1 MAIQSTITLNNGTVI
16 PQIGLGVFRTPDGDT
31 TVNAV
36 QTALENGYRHIDT
49 AMIYRNE
56 TSVGEGIRRS
66 GVPRGDLFVTT
77 KLWISDAS
85 CEGAKRGFQASMDRL
100 GLDYLD
106 LYLIHQPLGD
116 YYGAWRA
123 MTELCREG
131 KIRAIGVC
139 SFYPDRLADL
149 IAFQDM
155 PPAVNQVECNM
166 FFQQHKAQDYMKSKG
181 VQMES
186 WAPFAEGHN
195 DLFHNETLAAIGAK
209 YGKSVAQVVLRW
221 QLQRGIVCIP
231 KSTKKERME
240 QNFDVF
246 DFTLSQE
253 DMAAIAAL
261 DTGVSSFFDHR
272 DPAVVEMLAGLVR
285 KV

>member
-1 MAIQSTITLNNGTVI
+1 
-16 PQIGLGVFRTPDGDT
+16 
-31 TVNAV
+31 
-36 QTALENGYRHIDT
+36 
-49 AMIYRNE
+49 
-56 TSVGEGIRRS
+56 
-66 GVPRGDLFVTT
+66 
-77 KLWISDAS
+77 
-85 CEGAKRGFQASMDRL
+85 
-100 GLDYLD
+100 
-106 LYLIHQPLGD
+106 
-116 YYGAWRA
+116 
-123 MTELCREG
+123 
-131 KIRAIGVC
+131 
-139 SFYPDRLADL
+139 
-149 IAFQDM
+149 
-155 PPAVNQVECNM
+155 M

-186 WAPFAEGHN
+186 WAPFAEGYN
-195 DLFHNETLAAIGAK
+195 DLFHNETLTAIGEK

-246 DFTLSQE
+246 DFTLSDQ

>member
-1 MAIQSTITLNNGTVI
+1 MDYVTLNNGIKMPLLGFGTY
-16 PQIGLGVFRTPDGDT
+16 QIKDPTECER
-31 TVNAV
+31 AV
-36 QTALENGYRHIDT
+36 REAIDVGYRLIDT
-49 AMIYRNE
+49 AASYGNE
-56 TSVGEGIRRS
+56 EAVGKAVRES
-66 GVPRGDLFVTT
+66 GVPREELFVTT

-85 CEGAKRGFQASMDRL
+85 YEGAKRGFSASMERL

-123 MTELCREG
+123 MTELYREG
-131 KIRAIGVC
+131 KIRSIGVC

-149 IAFQDM
+149 IAFNEVA
-155 PPAVNQVECNM
+155 PAVNQVECNI
-166 FFQQHKAQDYMKSKG
+166 FFQQEKAQTYMKSKG
-181 VQMES
+181 VQMQS

-195 DLFHNETLAAIGAK
+195 DLFHNPTLTAIGEK

-231 KSTKKERME
+231 KSTRRERME
-240 QNFDVF
+240 QNFNAF
-246 DFTLSQE
+246 DFILSQE
-253 DMAAIAAL
+253 DMDAIAAL

>member
-1 MAIQSTITLNNGTVI
+1 MEYVTLNNGVGMPVLGFGTY
-16 PQIGLGVFRTPDGDT
+16 QIKDP
-31 TVNAV
+31 AV
-36 QTALENGYRHIDT
+36 CEQAVRDAIDVGYRMIDT
-49 AMIYRNE
+49 AASYGNE
-56 TSVGEGIRRS
+56 EAVGRAIQS
-66 GVPRGDLFVTT
+66 CGVPRDRLFITT

-85 CEGAKRGFQASMDRL
+85 YQGAMRGFEASMQRL

-123 MTELCREG
+123 MTELCRAG
-131 KIRAIGVC
+131 RIRAIGVC

-149 IAFQDM
+149 IAFNEM
-155 PPAVNQVECNM
+155 PPAVNQVECNV
-166 FFQQHKAQDYMKSKG
+166 FFQQQAAQDYMKSKG
-181 VQMES
+181 VQMQS

-195 DLFHNETLAAIGAK
+195 DLFHNETLAAIGAR

-231 KSTKKERME
+231 KSVKKERMQ

-246 DFTLSQE
+246 DFTLSEE
-253 DMAAIAAL
+253 DMVAIAAM
-261 DTGVSSFFDHR
+261 DTGVSTFFDHR

>member
-1 MAIQSTITLNNGTVI
+1 
-16 PQIGLGVFRTPDGDT
+16 
-31 TVNAV
+31 
-36 QTALENGYRHIDT
+36 
-49 AMIYRNE
+49 
-56 TSVGEGIRRS
+56 
-66 GVPRGDLFVTT
+66 
-77 KLWISDAS
+77 
-85 CEGAKRGFQASMDRL
+85 
-100 GLDYLD
+100 
-106 LYLIHQPLGD
+106 
-116 YYGAWRA
+116 
-123 MTELCREG
+123 
-131 KIRAIGVC
+131 
-139 SFYPDRLADL
+139 
-149 IAFQDM
+149 
-155 PPAVNQVECNM
+155 M
-166 FFQQHKAQDYMKSKG
+166 FFQQHKAQDYMQSKG

-209 YGKSVAQVVLRW
+209 HGKSVAQVVLRW

-240 QNFDVF
+240 ENFNVF

-253 DMAAIAAL
+253 AMDAIAAL